1 MPRVLG
7 EAELGP
13 ENEEVTASR
22 EILLRK
28 RAVLESRVAAPN
40 GGVVFMGTVETKP
53 VELLIDADGRIKRG
67 RCLCGH
73 FQKAGLRM
81 GPCRHLLAL
90 RWLAFNQTP
99 EPAAATDWFARLRAQ
114 AGQKGGA

>member
-53 VELLIDADGRIKRG
+53 VELLIDAERSVRKHRACRG
-67 RCLCGH
+67 DLDEIG
-73 FQKAGLRM
+73 AALD
-81 GPCRHLLAL
+81 LL
-90 RWLAFNQTP
+90 P
-99 EPAAATDWFARLRAQ
+99 DHPPAIV
-114 AGQKGGA
+114 GA